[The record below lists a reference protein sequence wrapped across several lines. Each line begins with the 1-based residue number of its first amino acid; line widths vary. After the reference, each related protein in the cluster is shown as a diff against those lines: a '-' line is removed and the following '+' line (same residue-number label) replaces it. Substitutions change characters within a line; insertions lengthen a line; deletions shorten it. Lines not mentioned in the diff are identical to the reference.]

1 MTWQNYQDG
10 KKRYLASD
18 SSWARWRAESKEVVI
33 AVPNVD
39 ECKVCHTATSAL
51 LYTHTSCQVLRERN
65 WSGYPSTLISNIISY
80 LRCLSIGRKHF
91 LHLDTMTIY
100 AGCPRKIFILTW
112 GNLRG
117 FSIFVQKYQH
127 LPVYCCPGSPGKIFD
142 WSIFK
147 TPT

>member
-10 KKRYLASD
+10 KERYLASD
-18 SSWARWRAESKEVVI
+18 SSWAGWRAKSKEVVI

-39 ECKVCHTATSAL
+39 ECKVCHTATPAL
-51 LYTHTSCQVLRERN
+51 LYTHKLSSPSRN
-65 WSGYPSTLISNIISY
+65 KLVGIPIYPNFQYISY

-91 LHLDTMTIY
+91 LPLDTMTIY

-127 LPVYCCPGSPGKIFD
+127 LPVYCCPGSPGEIFD